1 MNNIENILLFIFV
14 FTILTTLRAAFR
26 ILGSLLQK
34 EPKPLQ
40 FSNRELIFLGL
51 SISYIIT
58 FILKK

>member
-14 FTILTTLRAAFR
+14 FTILTTLRATFR

-40 FSNRELIFLGL
+40 FNNRELIFLGL

>member
-1 MNNIENILLFIFV
+1 MNNVENILLFIFV
-14 FTILTTLRAAFR
+14 FTILTSLRAAFR

-58 FILKK
+58 FIFKK